1 MVFFDVLAPQRSRP
15 KFTVKDKVALY
26 AVQKQKCNGCA
37 QTFRIRNL
45 TVDHIKSLANGGSDK
60 PSNLQ
65 LLCNT
70 CNSTKGDG
78 TQAQLKKRLV
88 ETGVIKGGATA
99 VKAKT
104 ATAKKLTSKP
114 VKKKAAMRARQ
125 RARPMTT
132 FDLVDGLLDG
142 LTR

>member
-15 KFTVKDKVALY
+15 KFNVKDKVALY
-26 AVQKQKCNGCA
+26 AAQKQKCNGCA
-37 QTFRIRNL
+37 RQFPIRNL
-45 TVDHIKSLANGGSDK
+45 TLDHIKPFSKGGTDK

-65 LLCNT
+65 LLCNS

-78 TQAQLKKRLV
+78 TQARLKKRLV

-99 VKAKT
+99 VKAQT
-104 ATAKKLTSKP
+104 ATAA
-114 VKKKAAMRARQ
+114 KKKAATRARQ
-125 RARPMTT
+125 PARPQTV
-132 FDLVDGLLDG
+132 FDLLDG